1 MQKRL
6 KTPEKLREGSQKKK
20 KTGRVQNKKR
30 REKSYAS
37 GDNGAGV
44 DVAESGL
51 WDTHEWIWNETFA
64 TWVRW
69 DITYGTW
76 VLWEEKRP
84 RKKDLTNKMEKN
96 WLLGMRRN
104 WQTEKKDK
112 MVAKITI
119 TRKEMD
125 QV

>member
-1 MQKRL
+1 MK
-6 KTPEKLREGSQKKK
+6 KPEKRREGSQKKK
-20 KTGRVQNKKR
+20 KTRRAQSIKR
-30 REKSYAS
+30 REESYAS
-37 GDNGAGV
+37 DDNGDGAEV
-44 DVAESGL
+44 DESGV
-51 WDTHEWIWNETFA
+51 WDTNEWIWNETFA

-69 DITYGTW
+69 DNTYGAW